1 MTGMEAWALVAPILY
16 MEMILNATDE
26 AKNTAMEAYVVI
38 YDALKDSDK
47 RRKDGERDGE

>member
-1 MTGMEAWALVAPILY
+1 MTGMEAWALVATILY

-26 AKNTAMEAYVVI
+26 AKNTAMDAYLVI

-47 RRKDGERDGE
+47 RRKDGEREV